1 MWIRDSLKIDKS
13 FVLDLPG
20 DRASA
25 VLTRTII
32 DMAHNL
38 GFGVVAEGVETKEQ
52 LDFLLELGCD
62 HFQGYYFYRPMPP
75 EEACGVLG

>member
-1 MWIRDSLKIDKS
+1 MT
-13 FVLDLPG
+13 DLPG

-52 LDFLLELGCD
+52 LDFLMELGCD

-75 EEACGVLG
+75 EEACGVMG